1 MRYGFGCFLLRNF
14 VLQGIRTSASVQFL
28 RRIKKAVSR
37 AFAAHI
43 RKSDSVKRCR
53 KETPDAGKHILSF
66 KKIWFGDCGLYCRA
80 KENRQTPC
88 RLVEGIS
95 GKAECLRKKTKPVLP
110 WRMVSME
117 RYAGA
122 DRGRVS
128 TPTKGMPG
136 LRFLQ
141 IGRSV
146 L

>member
-1 MRYGFGCFLLRNF
+1 MEYGFGCFLLRNF
-14 VLQGIRTSASVQFL
+14 VLQGIRTSASFQFL

-53 KETPDAGKHILSF
+53 KETPDAGNHILSF
-66 KKIWFGDCGLYCRA
+66 KEIWFGDCGLYAEQRRTA
-80 KENRQTPC
+80 ISC

-136 LRFLQ
+136 LRFMQ
-141 IGRSV
+141 IRRSV